1 MRRATTRDRG
11 FTLAELLAAM
21 AVGALVLVAAGFA
34 FQVAGGTL
42 TRGSNQA
49 EAQQNA
55 RWALERMA
63 QEIRGAGY
71 NPTAVPP
78 NYSFTALTAP
88 TQTSLILQSDFNG
101 NGVLDPP
108 GNCDPSAPSERVS
121 YRLVGTELR
130 RATDPPTNSCE
141 AVVVGGVQQL
151 AFAYLD
157 MSGAQ
162 LPFPISTAAEAS
174 VRSVRITVTLQPE
187 TSGTQPAVT
196 LTDLVRLRNR

>member
-1 MRRATTRDRG
+1 VPAAG

-34 FQVAGGTL
+34 FQVASGTL
-42 TRGSNQA
+42 ARGADQA

-55 RWALERMA
+55 RWALERMT

-71 NPTAVPP
+71 DPTAVPP
-78 NYSFTALTAP
+78 NYNFTAIDAP
-88 TQTSLILQSDFNG
+88 TPTSLILQSDFNG
-101 NGVLDPP
+101 NGVLDAP
-108 GNCDPSAPSERVS
+108 GSCDPSAPSERVS

-130 RATDPPTNSCE
+130 RATDPPANTCE
-141 AVVVGGVQQL
+141 SVVVGGVRTL

-157 MSGAQ
+157 MSGN
-162 LPFPISTAAEAS
+162 PTGTPAA
-174 VRSVRITVTLQPE
+174 VRSVMVALTLHPE
-187 TSGTQPAVT
+187 TGGTQPAVM